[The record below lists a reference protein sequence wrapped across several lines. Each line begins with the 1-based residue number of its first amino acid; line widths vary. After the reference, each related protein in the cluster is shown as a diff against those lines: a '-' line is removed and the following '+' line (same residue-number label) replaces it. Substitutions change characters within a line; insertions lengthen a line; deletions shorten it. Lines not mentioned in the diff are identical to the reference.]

1 MKIIALEQNT
11 PEWLEWRKGGIGGS
25 DAPAIMGVS
34 PWDSPLS
41 LWQRRMGLV
50 PQKVMSMAMQRGHEL
65 EPIARALLEK
75 ETGLVFAPMCGE
87 HKKFG
92 FLKASFDGVSF
103 CRTALAEIKAPNLK
117 DHANAI
123 GVDPFDAASVVAESD
138 EDDDEERVAIE
149 EEHALVVSGLI
160 PPKYWPQ
167 VQHQMMVSGIK
178 KTFYCSYYP
187 GHPVRELA
195 IVVVHLDKP
204 YCEKLFKA
212 EKLWWDCLMSGRMP
226 VSSAAVSRAIAWRE
240 SKTLADQYLLN
251 AKEAQRLLIEDGG
264 IDVLTPQS
272 HDFGVAKVS
281 VASYKGGIDYDR
293 LIADLGV
300 TQEKLEEYRGESS
313 VRVSFRKTNHLRT
326 KVTREQLLKE
336 SASSG
341 ALLTN

>member
-50 PQKVMSMAMQRGHEL
+50 PPKQMSQAMQRGHQL
-65 EPIARALLEK
+65 EPVARALLEK
-75 ETGLVFAPMCGE
+75 ETGLVFAAMCGE
-87 HKKFG
+87 HKKFP
-92 FLKASFDGVSF
+92 FLKASFDGVSM

-117 DHANAI
+117 DHASAI
-123 GVDPFDAASVVAESD
+123 GTDPFDEAV
-138 EDDDEERVAIE
+138 DEEQAEVDALAAIE
-149 EEHALVVSGLI
+149 EEHALVVNGLI

-195 IVVVHLDKP
+195 VVVVLLDKA

-212 EKLWWDCLMSGRMP
+212 EKLWWDCLQSGRMP
-226 VSSAAVSRAIAWRE
+226 VSNAAVARAIAWRE
-240 SKTLADQYLLN
+240 SKVLADQYALN

-264 IDVLTPQS
+264 IDLLSPMS
-272 HDFGVAKVS
+272 HDFGVAKLS
-281 VASYKGGIDYDR
+281 VATFKGSVDYDR
-293 LIADLGV
+293 LLADFGI
-300 TQEKLEEYRGESS
+300 TPEKLEEYRGESS
-313 VRVSFRKTNHLRT
+313 IRVSIRKTNHLRT

-336 SASSG
+336 SAS
-341 ALLTN
+341 ADVQLTS